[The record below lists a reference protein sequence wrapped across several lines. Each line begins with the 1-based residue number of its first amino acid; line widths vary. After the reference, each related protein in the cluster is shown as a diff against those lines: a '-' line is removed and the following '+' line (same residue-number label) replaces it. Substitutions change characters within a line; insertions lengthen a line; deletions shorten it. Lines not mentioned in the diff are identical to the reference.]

1 MNHSAFM
8 IIDML
13 NDFIDPKGVL
23 FCGPSARDIISP
35 IGQTLE
41 GNRKISAPIF
51 FLQDSHDENDA
62 EFERFPPHCV
72 TGTWGGDIIAE
83 LAPILEEIIVPKKRF
98 SGFYG
103 TNLESLLAE
112 SDIDSVHVAGVCTS
126 ICVMDTVGG
135 LVNRG
140 YKVTVSK
147 KEVAD
152 FDPEMHT
159 YSLKRIEKIYG
170 RGICHAR
177 RHCFF

>member
-13 NDFIDPKGVL
+13 NDFIDPKGIL

-35 IGQTLE
+35 ISQTLE

-72 TGTWGGDIIAE
+72 TGTWGGDIITE
-83 LAPILEEIIVPKKRF
+83 LTPKPGEIVVHKKRF
-98 SGFYG
+98 SGFYR

-112 SDIDSVHVAGVCTS
+112 SNTDSVRVAGVCTS
-126 ICVMDTVGG
+126 ICVMDTIGG

-140 YKVTVSK
+140 YEVTVSK
-147 KEVAD
+147 QEVAD
-152 FDPEMHT
+152 FDPEMHA
-159 YSLKRIEKIYG
+159 YSLKRMEKIYG
-170 RGICHAR
+170 AKII
-177 RHCFF
+177 